1 MQPLMHP
8 YCVIIV
14 NTNMIFFM
22 WKLNGIQDS
31 KFEGVGNILFQE
43 INKVYVEGVGFQI
56 DKNFCKYFT
65 NISEEYLDMAELLR
79 KIVGKIRRK
88 VLRQYCEERGKTILN
103 WVKNAS

>member
-14 NTNMIFFM
+14 ITNMIFFV

-31 KFEGVGNILFQE
+31 KFEGVGNVLFQE

-65 NISEEYLDMAELLR
+65 NISEEYLDIIRIIE
-79 KIVGKIRRK
+79 KDSGKDQEKSIAA
-88 VLRQYCEERGKTILN
+88 VLRTHR
-103 WVKNAS
+103 